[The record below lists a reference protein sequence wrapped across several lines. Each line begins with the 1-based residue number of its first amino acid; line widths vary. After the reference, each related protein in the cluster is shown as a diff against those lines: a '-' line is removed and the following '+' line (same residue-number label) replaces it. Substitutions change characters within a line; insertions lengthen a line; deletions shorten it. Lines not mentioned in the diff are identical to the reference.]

1 MTFLQRLKNGV
12 SRFMYGRNGADH
24 LGLGLLWTAILLE
37 AVSWFV
43 RSDAAHHVIS
53 LASSAL
59 LLWEVFRLFSKNLY
73 ARRRENAWFLTHL
86 WQPVRDKLSRARD
99 KEHKYFACP
108 NCHTV
113 CRVPRGKGKIIIT
126 CPKCGGE
133 IHGKS

>member
-24 LGLGLLWTAILLE
+24 LGLGLLWTAILLQ
-37 AVSWFV
+37 AVNWFV

-86 WQPVRDKLSRARD
+86 WQPVRDALSRARD